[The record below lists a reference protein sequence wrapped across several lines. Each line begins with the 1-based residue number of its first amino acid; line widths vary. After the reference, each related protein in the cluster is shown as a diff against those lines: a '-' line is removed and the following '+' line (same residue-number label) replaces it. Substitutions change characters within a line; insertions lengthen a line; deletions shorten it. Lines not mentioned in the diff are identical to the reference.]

1 MSGTHKLVVPGRR
14 MWALRL
20 PADDLAKFFAAA
32 RACGVSKT
40 QFIRYLILS
49 YYDEHVLPAIVDESR
64 KRGITVNDLLGE
76 ILTTMHLEPDEPE
89 RNRCGSC
96 QRCLTACPTQAIT
109 APFELDAR
117 RCISDLTI
125 ELRGT
130 IPLPFRSAIG
140 NRIFGCDDCLAAC
153 PWNRFARYCSRR
165 CS

>member
-40 QFIRYLILS
+40 QFIRYLILT

-76 ILTTMHLEPDEPE
+76 ILTEYRQSRALKGKAKKKPAAPAE
-89 RNRCGSC
+89 RPVHHFKKLGV
-96 QRCLTACPTQAIT
+96 
-109 APFELDAR
+109 AR
-117 RCISDLTI
+117 D
-125 ELRGT
+125 
-130 IPLPFRSAIG
+130 
-140 NRIFGCDDCLAAC
+140 
-153 PWNRFARYCSRR
+153 
-165 CS
+165 